1 VGGERPDG
9 WTELSDPEPEQATP
23 ADELEIAAAAADPSI
38 IPGKNYPLVIRAG
51 AVDAPVLVAVDDQ
64 GELTYGEG
72 YEPDEAARIF
82 WEAMA
87 TQMPE
92 GFKIKE

>member
-1 VGGERPDG
+1 MGGEAA
-9 WTELSDPEPEQATP
+9 ELVGEPEQGIP
-23 ADELEIAAAAADPSI
+23 ADELEVAKFADPALAEA
-38 IPGKNYPLVIRAG
+38 KNYPLVIRAG
-51 AVDAPVLVAVDDQ
+51 SSDAPVLVAIDDQ

-87 TQMPE
+87 DGMPD
-92 GFKIKE
+92 GFKSPPQ

>member
-1 VGGERPDG
+1 VGGERPEG
-9 WTELSDPEPEQATP
+9 WTELTEAEPEQATP
-23 ADELEIAAAAADPSI
+23 ADELEIATADPSV
-38 IPGKNYPLVIRAG
+38 IPGKNYPLVIRGPDPEAR
-51 AVDAPVLVAVDDQ
+51 PLVMVDDR
-64 GELTYGEG
+64 GEITYGED